1 MSLFTNTT
9 RELVISIDEFFDSI
23 EIGILI
29 FREGVKA
36 YVCGEKDAFEM
47 HLKKIDELEAKADKL
62 QRAIENEMIVHSILP
77 QQLSDIVKL
86 LDMLDEIIDTAKS
99 SLNEFYIE
107 IPAIPESLKH
117 DFISISE
124 VSANAAEELIP
135 AARAFFREPHV
146 VRDKLI
152 KVYYFERETDKSSF
166 NIKKKIFHNM
176 PELTLSEKAH
186 LRYILHHIESISD
199 RSQNAADMLASMAIR
214 LML

>member
-9 RELVISIDEFFDSI
+9 RELILQIDEFFDSI
-23 EIGILI
+23 EIGTLI
-29 FREGVKA
+29 FREGIKS
-36 YVCGEKDAFEM
+36 YVNGDKDAFAT
-47 HLKKIDELEAKADKL
+47 HLKKLDELEGKADKL

-86 LDMLDEIIDTAKS
+86 LDVLDEIIDTAKG

-107 IPAIPESLKH
+107 MPAIPDSLKN
-117 DFISISE
+117 DFVSIAELST
-124 VSANAAEELIP
+124 NAAEELIP

-152 KVYYFERETDKSSF
+152 KVYYFERETDKSAF

-176 PELTLSEKAH
+176 PELTLAEKAH
-186 LRYILHHIESISD
+186 LRYILHHIENISD

>member
-9 RELVISIDEFFDSI
+9 RELIIKIDEFFDSI

-29 FREGVKA
+29 FKEGIKA
-36 YVCGEKDAFEM
+36 YVNGDIDAFNN
-47 HLKKIDELEAKADKL
+47 HLAKIDELEGKADKL
-62 QRAIENEMIVHSILP
+62 QREIENEMIVHSILP
-77 QQLSDIVKL
+77 QQRSEVVKL
-86 LDMLDEIIDTAKS
+86 IDVLDEIIDTAKG

-107 IPAIPESLKH
+107 IPKVPGSLNR

-135 AARAFFREPHV
+135 AARSFFREPHL
-146 VRDKLI
+146 VREKLI
-152 KVYYFERETDKSSF
+152 KVYFFERETDKASF
-166 NIKKKIFHNM
+166 NIKRKIFHDM
-176 PELTLSEKAH
+176 PELTLAEKAH

-199 RSQNAADMLASMAIR
+199 RSQDAADMLASMAIR